1 MPGLPFFPLGCT
13 VSFLTASMIPAAE
26 DLKALHDL
34 MTEAHQNRLVDAA
47 LIANR
52 LMQSGALLLG
62 AVHSRLDADALKGPA
77 AIVRKA
83 RDR

>member
-1 MPGLPFFPLGCT
+1 M
-13 VSFLTASMIPAAE
+13 SPAAE
-26 DLKALHDL
+26 DLKALHAL
-34 MTEAHQNRLVDAA
+34 MTEAHQNRLVDVA

-52 LMQSGALLLG
+52 MMQSGALLFG